1 MTLLSSGIA
10 LSKET
15 IEDIMTLSDYI
26 PRDRFDEIK
35 NKEIRIALYDKYNI
49 VPKNNVEFL
58 RYMIYKLTGS
68 TLLIKNQ
75 QSIKALK
82 QCDKEQIY
90 NLLQSYLTNTPN
102 GYIKLAEIF
111 LRYKDLFLAL
121 KRPLSDMYDI
131 KDKQINMYINSAINK
146 ISKLSKKYHKP
157 LDNNIL
163 DRLSNIKDLTIYN
176 LGKSA
181 INSAITETN
190 SFRLIRILNGLK
202 YRLSCNSDDAIV
214 YKIRNG
220 KAYVSE
226 LEKAMTEEQQVV
238 INDIITNIEVEL
250 ASRIK
255 NKLKDKIVYIPENVV
270 YTLPQSE
277 KQFNGN
283 IPEGS
288 YIEVKKDDDMLVGV
302 HWKNFEDERI
312 DLDLHMQNKSEQYGW
327 NTSYRSES
335 ENFYFSG
342 DVTDAVLPKGAT
354 EVFYIGKSCENKA
367 FLLTLNDYTRN
378 KRDIPYDLIFA
389 KSDISRIEKNHT
401 IDPNNIL
408 YVIHNTFEAEENEKT
423 IGLVKIDSNSIRLYF
438 NDFSLGRSIVTR
450 QTNVIQNS
458 YSYLNKYTDIQ
469 YKLNDL
475 LTKASITVINKP
487 EYSKEVYFEKLEN
500 NSLQEIDNERAAELI
515 KNNNGNLLFKQDKKI
530 KADIDLSI
538 ENINKQS
545 LIELF
550 TD

>member
-1 MTLLSSGIA
+1 
-10 LSKET
+10 
-15 IEDIMTLSDYI
+15 
-26 PRDRFDEIK
+26 
-35 NKEIRIALYDKYNI
+35 
-49 VPKNNVEFL
+49 
-58 RYMIYKLTGS
+58 MI
-68 TLLIKNQ
+68 
-75 QSIKALK
+75 
-82 QCDKEQIY
+82 
-90 NLLQSYLTNTPN
+90 
-102 GYIKLAEIF
+102 
-111 LRYKDLFLAL
+111 
-121 KRPLSDMYDI
+121 
-131 KDKQINMYINSAINK
+131 
-146 ISKLSKKYHKP
+146 
-157 LDNNIL
+157 
-163 DRLSNIKDLTIYN
+163 
-176 LGKSA
+176 
-181 INSAITETN
+181 
-190 SFRLIRILNGLK
+190 
-202 YRLSCNSDDAIV
+202 
-214 YKIRNG
+214 
-220 KAYVSE
+220 
-226 LEKAMTEEQQVV
+226 
-238 INDIITNIEVEL
+238 
-250 ASRIK
+250 
-255 NKLKDKIVYIPENVV
+255 
-270 YTLPQSE
+270 
-277 KQFNGN
+277 
-283 IPEGS
+283 
-288 YIEVKKDDDMLVGV
+288 VGV

-408 YVIHNTFEAEENEKT
+408 YIIHNTFEAEENEKT